1 MNIRGRCETLGKPL
15 SFCCPRVA
23 HRNPGSMT
31 LAVTFC
37 CKGRRS
43 GQVWCR
49 DPGKGHLSAVRAGHL
64 LASQDV

>member
-43 GQVWCR
+43 GRVWCR